1 MEMLA
6 GLLPKGHE
14 VGHEVREDSE
24 LLCKN
29 LVLCTKSTSSS
40 SMASGLRAE
49 WSGLLEWQISAEV
62 AQQAAQVGS
71 TGYNQPHVNG
81 RTGLQRQ
88 TTERACSWLS
98 DHELAARVFSLVDAC
113 ELLAATPACTRP
125 AWRSTRATR
134 SRCTTSHH
142 LLLPLKCQHPF
153 ALSGRRVITG
163 QGSRVR
169 ASPGPHYFI
178 RNLS

>member
-1 MEMLA
+1 MWNSWA
-6 GLLPKGHE
+6 TTALPWNVPQNLDGHQKSRHGKACRTAPE
-14 VGHEVREDSE
+14 GSRGGSRGTGRTPSCSE
-24 LLCKN
+24 HKEHIIIIDGR
-29 LVLCTKSTSSS
+29 
-40 SMASGLRAE
+40 GLRAE
-49 WSGLLEWQISAEV
+49 WSRLLEWQISGEM

-88 TTERACSWLS
+88 TTERVQRACSWLS

-142 LLLPLKCQHPF
+142 LLLP
-153 ALSGRRVITG
+153 V
-163 QGSRVR
+163 
-169 ASPGPHYFI
+169 
-178 RNLS
+178 

>member
-1 MEMLA
+1 
-6 GLLPKGHE
+6 
-14 VGHEVREDSE
+14 
-24 LLCKN
+24 
-29 LVLCTKSTSSS
+29 
-40 SMASGLRAE
+40 MASGLRAE

-88 TTERACSWLS
+88 TTERVQRACSWLS

-125 AWRSTRATR
+125 AWRSTRATG
-134 SRCTTSHH
+134 T
-142 LLLPLKCQHPF
+142 P
-153 ALSGRRVITG
+153 V
-163 QGSRVR
+163 QGAPRLIIS
-169 ASPGPHYFI
+169 SC
-178 RNLS
+178 L